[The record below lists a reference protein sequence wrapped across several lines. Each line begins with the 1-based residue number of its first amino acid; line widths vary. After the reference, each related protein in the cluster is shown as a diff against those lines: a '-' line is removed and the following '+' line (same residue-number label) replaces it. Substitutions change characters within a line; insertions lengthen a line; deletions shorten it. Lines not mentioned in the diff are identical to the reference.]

1 MVTRMMKYYYYLFYR
16 LCKLWEGSEHFILSV
31 QFRAEVSLIA
41 LELWF
46 IYSLVGLYGLVAGVR
61 LNEQIPFYLDII
73 IFIMVVFK
81 ILAVFTF
88 SDKWKDYHKIF
99 DALPNRQQLIGKIT
113 IWFFILSVGIGY
125 FVVYHFYQ
133 KNVLGM

>member
-1 MVTRMMKYYYYLFYR
+1 MKYYYYLFYR

-46 IYSLVGLYGLVAGVR
+46 INLCLGIYGLTAGVR
-61 LNEQIPFYLDII
+61 LGELIPFYVHLGV
-73 IFIMVVFK
+73 FILVFLK
-81 ILAVFTF
+81 ILKTFTF

-99 DALPNRQQLIGKIT
+99 DSLPNKKQLIGKIT
-113 IWFFILSVGIGY
+113 VWIFILSVSIGH